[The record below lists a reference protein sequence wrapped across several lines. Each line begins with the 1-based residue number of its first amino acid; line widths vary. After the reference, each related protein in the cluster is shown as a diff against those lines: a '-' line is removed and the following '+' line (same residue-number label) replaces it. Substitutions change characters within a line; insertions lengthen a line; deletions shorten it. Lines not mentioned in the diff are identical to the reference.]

1 MFRYLWAS
9 AAASNLADG
18 VLKVGAPLL
27 AVTLTRSPTLV
38 SLVSVAVTLPWLL
51 CTLYAG
57 ALADRLDRRRIMVIA
72 NWLRGGALAL
82 TAVASL
88 LDFMSLPLLLVAL
101 LLFGVCEVFADT
113 AAQAVLPMVVE
124 RERLAAANGRIVAA
138 QTIGGDF
145 LGGPLAGLLVAVLPT
160 AVFGA
165 PALLYS
171 VAGAL
176 LLGMRGRRFR
186 PEVVSTAPLRVD
198 IKEGLSYLWNDR
210 VVRALAIAAGML
222 NTANAAFFSVFVLWA
237 VGPESRIGLTS
248 SAFGVAMTVL
258 AVGALLG
265 SLFVARFAAWAGEG
279 RTLVITWLGNSLLLL
294 VPVVLPSAYALFPA
308 VFLIG
313 ITAASSNVV
322 VVSLRQR
329 IIPSA
334 LLGRVNSAY
343 RLIGAG
349 GMPLGAA
356 VGGLLAEVF
365 GLVAVFYAAVAV
377 CVLAVA
383 VARAGLRT
391 RAFEP
396 ALAA

>member
-51 CTLYAG
+51 FTLHAG
-57 ALADRLDRRRIMVIA
+57 AIADRMDRRRIMVIA

-113 AAQAVLPMVVE
+113 AAQTMLPMVVE
-124 RERLAAANGRIVAA
+124 RKDLASANGRIVAA

-176 LLGMRGRRFR
+176 LLGMRGRRFK

-198 IKEGLSYLWNDR
+198 IKAGLSYLWNDR

-222 NTANAAFFSVFVLWA
+222 NTANAAFFAVFVLWA

-258 AVGALLG
+258 AVGAVLG
-265 SLFVARFAAWAGEG
+265 SLFVARFAAWVGEG
-279 RTLVITWLGNSLLLL
+279 RALMITWLVNSLLLL

-308 VFLIG
+308 VFFLG
-313 ITAASSNVV
+313 MTAASSNVV

-329 IIPSA
+329 IIPA
-334 LLGRVNSAY
+334 ELLGRVNSAY

-356 VGGLLAEVF
+356 LGGLIAEVA
-365 GLVAVFYAAVAV
+365 GLATVFYTAVAV

-383 VARAGLRT
+383 VARSGLKT
-391 RAFEP
+391 RALEP